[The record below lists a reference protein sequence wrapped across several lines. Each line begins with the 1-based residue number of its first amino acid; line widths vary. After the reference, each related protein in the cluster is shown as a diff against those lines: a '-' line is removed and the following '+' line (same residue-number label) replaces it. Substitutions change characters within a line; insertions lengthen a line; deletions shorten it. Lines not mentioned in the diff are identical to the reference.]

1 MSFGQFLSI
10 LKARRWVALGVVL
23 ATVLII
29 FGVSLLM
36 PKQYTATAS
45 VVVDSKPDPV
55 SAILYSGAASP
66 GYMATQVDV
75 IQSDRVALRVVRNLK
90 LNENEQVR
98 QQWLDATQGK
108 GSIETWLAQN
118 FQQQMDVKP
127 SRESSVISVSYKAP
141 DPQFAAGLANA
152 FV

>member
-10 LKARRWVALGVVL
+10 LKARRWIALAVL
-23 ATVLII
+23 LSTVII
-29 FGVSLLM
+29 TLAISLLL

-75 IQSDRVALRVVRNLK
+75 IQSDRVALRVEIGRAHV
-90 LNENEQVR
+90 
-98 QQWLDATQGK
+98 
-108 GSIETWLAQN
+108 
-118 FQQQMDVKP
+118 
-127 SRESSVISVSYKAP
+127 
-141 DPQFAAGLANA
+141 
-152 FV
+152 